1 MSYKLLFINGWGFDS
16 SFWEPVRKIIKKRK
30 YVNSTQ
36 VVDINSDCKFLKEQK
51 NLKVIYITHSIGLNW
66 FLKKKRRCNGLIN
79 FFSAPNFFNFQKEK
93 RKTKKIVDLMIKQLD
108 YQPSD
113 VLKKFHKNCGIE
125 NFKWK
130 KIIEVENLKI
140 NLLSL
145 LKKDFSYQFKNLN
158 VNILSLISEDDLIF
172 NVCKKKIQALKFP
185 KHKIVNLKKK
195 SHGFPMLDPLE
206 TSNIIEEFI
215 MNLNNE

>member
-16 SFWEPVRKIIKKRK
+16 SFWEPVIKIIKKKK
-30 YVNSTQ
+30 YINSTQ
-36 VVDINSDCKFLKEQK
+36 VVDINSDYRVLKEDK

-66 FLKKKRRCNGLIN
+66 FLKKKRRCNALIN

-93 RKTKKIVDLMIKQLD
+93 IKTKKIVDLMIKQLD
-108 YQPSD
+108 YKPSD
-113 VLKKFHKNCGIE
+113 VLEKFHKNCGIE

-130 KIIEVENLKI
+130 KIIEVKNLKK

-145 LKKDFSYQFKNLN
+145 LKKDFSCEFKNLN
-158 VNILSLISEDDLIF
+158 IKVLTLISDGDSIF
-172 NVCKKKIQALKFP
+172 NACKKKIEALKFS
-185 KHKIVNLKKK
+185 KHKIVNLKNKP
-195 SHGFPMLDPLE
+195 HGFPMLDPVE

-215 MNLNNE
+215 MSLNNE